1 VDIKHY
7 KLLRYLLILLLMLA
21 PFRGAVAMP
30 SPHCDMDDMS
40 AAHQMNNMTSGET
53 MSHKH
58 SVVSAAAVKHKCCC
72 CDEDKC
78 AGHCDMGMT
87 VSLIVEDSL
96 YAPVIV
102 AITASVIVS
111 SDLLIRA
118 LTPLSRPPATFS

>member
-1 VDIKHY
+1 
-7 KLLRYLLILLLMLA
+7 MLA
-21 PFRGAVAMP
+21 PFRGAMAMP

-40 AAHQMNNMTSGET
+40 AAHQMSNMSSSET

-58 SVVSAAAVKHKCCC
+58 STDNTVVVKHKCCC

-78 AGHCDMGMT
+78 TGHCDMGMS
-87 VSLIVEDSL
+87 VSLIVQDSL
-96 YAPVIV
+96 YAPAIV
-102 AITASVIVS
+102 AVTASVIVS